1 MIILDGKKASEF
13 MLTKYS
19 NRINKIN
26 KKMGLAVISV
36 DPDDANTLFINQK
49 EKACIK
55 MGIEFK
61 KYIFK
66 SDVTKKEL
74 ISLIEYLNEVDEYD
88 GILVQ
93 LPLPSCLDPKEIIN
107 HIDPAKDVDGLT
119 SFNIGGLMYNNDD
132 VIVPCTALGIMDL
145 IDFYN
150 IDVEGKHVVIVGRSN
165 LVGKP
170 LIPLFLNRNATVTI
184 VHKKTIDISS
194 FTKTADILVVA
205 AGSPKLITQD
215 MVKKDAVVIDVGISI
230 IDGKTVGDVD
240 YNSVKEKASYISP
253 VPGGVGPMTIEA
265 LIRNIYYAHLI
276 KESNEKNK

>member
-36 DPDDANTLFINQK
+36 DPDDANKMFINQK

-66 SDVTKKEL
+66 NDVTKKEL

-93 LPLPSCLDPKEIIN
+93 LPLPSGLDPKEIIN

-132 VIVPCTALGIMDL
+132 VMVPCTALGIMDL

-194 FTKTADILVVA
+194 FTKNADILVVA

-240 YNSVKEKASYISP
+240 YEYVKEKVSYITP

>member
-36 DPDDANTLFINQK
+36 DPDDANKMFINQK

-66 SDVTKKEL
+66 NDVTKKEL

-93 LPLPSCLDPKEIIN
+93 LPLPSGLDPKEIIN

-194 FTKTADILVVA
+194 FTKNADILVVA

-240 YNSVKEKASYISP
+240 YNSVKEKASYITP